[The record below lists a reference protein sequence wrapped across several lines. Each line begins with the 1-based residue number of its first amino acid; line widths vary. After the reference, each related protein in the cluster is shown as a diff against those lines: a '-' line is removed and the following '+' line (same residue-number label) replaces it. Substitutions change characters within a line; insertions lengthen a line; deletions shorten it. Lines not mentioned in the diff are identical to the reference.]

1 MTILIAIIT
10 LAIAIITLMVS
21 LIQIFMRERI
31 LMKEEYIPSI
41 YRLEKEFKSKNT
53 DEDLKID
60 DFYAPNLL
68 ARFYAWNGN
77 EFTRQIALVQNV
89 GKQRMDNFAT
99 NHSPFTDQMADIAKE
114 SEWKRQLSEITLKL
128 KKIKAMYPF
137 YVNLKSKEFISE
149 LELLIVILED
159 SQSSN
164 FPQEKIKGNI
174 KKLQEKKL
182 WSEKINEMDYKTF
195 IYSPHLAYMKTYF
208 LKK

>member
-1 MTILIAIIT
+1 
-10 LAIAIITLMVS
+10 
-21 LIQIFMRERI
+21 
-31 LMKEEYIPSI
+31 
-41 YRLEKEFKSKNT
+41 
-53 DEDLKID
+53 
-60 DFYAPNLL
+60 
-68 ARFYAWNGN
+68 
-77 EFTRQIALVQNV
+77 
-89 GKQRMDNFAT
+89 
-99 NHSPFTDQMADIAKE
+99 
-114 SEWKRQLSEITLKL
+114 
-128 KKIKAMYPF
+128 MYPF

-164 FPQEKIKGNI
+164 FPQENI

>member
-1 MTILIAIIT
+1 
-10 LAIAIITLMVS
+10 
-21 LIQIFMRERI
+21 
-31 LMKEEYIPSI
+31 
-41 YRLEKEFKSKNT
+41 
-53 DEDLKID
+53 
-60 DFYAPNLL
+60 
-68 ARFYAWNGN
+68 
-77 EFTRQIALVQNV
+77 
-89 GKQRMDNFAT
+89 
-99 NHSPFTDQMADIAKE
+99 MADIAKE